1 MKAIFRSLKQKTQDI
16 LWRSTIRFVN
26 YSGLKRRCFCY
37 GGFVNRPIKGRLY
50 THRLFAPHTPGGLQ
64 NFFLQ
69 RCFGGFTRFSAFVIL

>member
-1 MKAIFRSLKQKTQDI
+1 MKADFSADKTK
-16 LWRSTIRFVN
+16 N
-26 YSGLKRRCFCY
+26 AGCPSGLHNFFVTDSGIKRRCFGC